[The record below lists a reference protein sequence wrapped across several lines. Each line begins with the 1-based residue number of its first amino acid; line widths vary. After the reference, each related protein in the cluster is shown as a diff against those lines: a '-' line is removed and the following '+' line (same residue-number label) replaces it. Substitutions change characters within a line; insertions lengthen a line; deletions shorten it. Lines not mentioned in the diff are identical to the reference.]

1 MRAVMKLTRTI
12 GPVLLLVAGCATQP
26 ALDDGIYVAGVDNAD
41 PNRIVCHDAAPT
53 GSRLSKRVCRT
64 AGEWQALA
72 EANQEEKRNLRRD
85 TAPLSDMP
93 SMGN

>member
-1 MRAVMKLTRTI
+1 MA
-12 GPVLLLVAGCATQP
+12 AG
-26 ALDDGIYVAGVDNAD
+26 DDAD

-72 EANQEEKRNLRRD
+72 DANQEEKRNLQRD
-85 TAPLSDMP
+85 TAPLSNLP